1 MQSDSVYQT
10 VLNETFCRIFKQCV
24 LFAGLANSGSVA
36 SSSNKPSVPSS
47 ALSHQA
53 LIGQLVSAQSHQLNH
68 QAQNGKILPEPG
80 WIPLTDTPVGKSPN
94 PAITFLQGAVTPAHT
109 ALSSQQQ
116 TQTTV
121 FRSRP
126 DNQHGFEQ
134 QKPTHRPVIVFQ
146 QRQAAQ
152 QPQKQNFEQL
162 IKSPITIDPKED
174 TIVIQYNSLSQ
185 DQPSHREE
193 RETAELSFDERIELL
208 PAPCNAEVKRLIKDI
223 LQAPLRKRN
232 SLLGML
238 RMEEKLNKRK
248 NDNGNNQQRLQQQ
261 PGFTRSKQQKKPT
274 QDNRQQA
281 DNKPTPNVVNQ
292 AFSNFPTFQNTDDR
306 QPKNFN
312 PTTTFRP
319 PPAITLAPITLPPLT
334 EPPPPPPTQTL
345 PPKRFVPEQ
354 IFSSEEDSSGE
365 TETSNNRQSGLSIE
379 QFLKRYPEVRRVSSR
394 FGDGT
399 SQERVVGNLLLKNN
413 QREEQKEKRP
423 KQQRKSKKNRP
434 TKNNRPPPPTTRR
447 PPPPPTTRRPPPPPT
462 TTTRRPPPPPTTT
475 TRPPP
480 PPTTTQR
487 PTTRRPPPTRRP
499 TTTPSSLTT
508 RQPSP
513 LATDRPQ
520 SSGVDNYDYNDYSDY
535 DSELSSDD
543 YSYLYYNEYYEEL
556 VPEHHRFLEIQT
568 RGPTTASTTTTT
580 TTTTTQAPRR
590 RRPKSQ
596 RKKKRRRKKNK
607 KKVEKQKQDDQATPG
622 NSFSFFS
629 QQPADQVNS
638 GFPNFPNS
646 LVTTEKPKP
655 TLFTAAPKEKPI
667 AIQGA
672 GNQAGPFGYVDK
684 GTFFDDEAIAGF
696 PEMIEVIYQGFVW
709 AMDIR
714 YPDERILHGGIH
726 DILKDKVK
734 REKVF
739 LKNDYIVRVTGRAS
753 PYNINRLTFY
763 TAKGK
768 TFGPWGDRRSKE
780 SVDFDVSAPAG
791 HALAYFSGTVDFG
804 VPFRSISFH
813 WRPLPN

>member
-1 MQSDSVYQT
+1 M
-10 VLNETFCRIFKQCV
+10 
-24 LFAGLANSGSVA
+24 
-36 SSSNKPSVPSS
+36 PSS
-47 ALSHQA
+47 ALSHPA
-53 LIGQLVSAQSHQLNH
+53 LIGQLVTAQSHQLNH

-109 ALSSQQQ
+109 ALAQNQQSP
-116 TQTTV
+116 V

-126 DNQHGFEQ
+126 DQQAFEQ
-134 QKPTHRPVIVFQ
+134 QKPTHKPVIVFQ
-146 QRQAAQ
+146 QRQAA
-152 QPQKQNFEQL
+152 KQNFEQL

-174 TIVIQYNSLSQ
+174 TIVIQYNSLGQ
-185 DQPSHREE
+185 DQDSARREE
-193 RETAELSFDERIELL
+193 RETSDLSFDERINLL
-208 PAPCNAEVKRLIKDI
+208 PAPCKAEVKTLIKDI

-238 RMEEKLNKRK
+238 RMEEKINKRK
-248 NDNGNNQQRLQQQ
+248 NEQSANGNNQQRVQ
-261 PGFTRSKQQKKPT
+261 PGFTRQQQKSSSKGAG
-274 QDNRQQA
+274 NRQQA
-281 DNKPTPNVVNQ
+281 TDNEPTPNVVNQ
-292 AFSNFPTFQNTDDR
+292 AFSNFPTFQNEDSR
-306 QPKNFN
+306 RPKNFDP

-354 IFSSEEDSSGE
+354 IFSSEENSSGE
-365 TETSNNRQSGLSIE
+365 SNTRQSGLSIE

-399 SQERVVGNLLLKNN
+399 SQERVVGNLLVNNN
-413 QREEQKEKRP
+413 QREEQKEKGP

-434 TKNNRPPPPTTRR
+434 KNNR
-447 PPPPPTTRRPPPPPT
+447 PPPPPTTRRPPPPPPT
-462 TTTRRPPPPPTTT
+462 TRPPPPTTTRRPPPPTT

-480 PPTTTQR
+480 PPPTTTTTHSPP
-487 PTTRRPPPTRRP
+487 PTTRRPPPPPPTTRRP
-499 TTTPSSLTT
+499 TTTRSTVQLTT
-508 RQPSP
+508 RPP
-513 LATDRPQ
+513 LTTTKPT
-520 SSGVDNYDYNDYSDY
+520 GGENYDYNDYSDY
-535 DSELSSDD
+535 NSELSSDD
-543 YSYLYYNEYYEEL
+543 YSYLYYEEYYEEL

-568 RGPTTASTTTTT
+568 RGPTSTTTTT
-580 TTTTTQAPRR
+580 TTTTTTKAPRR

-607 KKVEKQKQDDQATPG
+607 KKQQNKNNSQSKATDQAPPS

-655 TLFTAAPKEKPI
+655 TLFTAAPKEKPV

-684 GTFFDDEAIAGF
+684 GTFFDDSSIAGF

-780 SVDFDVSAPAG
+780 SVDFDVSAPPG